1 MTRRRLVQFGTVGL
15 IALAVVACGG
25 SNMPPTTDQPVSAS
39 TSPSPAASPVASGD
53 PAMTLVWG
61 DEFDEPA
68 GSPPNPE
75 HWGYEHG
82 DGTTESIA
90 GWGNNELEFYTEHV
104 ENASTDGAGNLV
116 ITARAAE
123 PGLDCY
129 YGPCKYT
136 SARLL
141 TRGLFELTYGRV
153 EARIKVPTGVGL
165 WPAFWMLGTNIGTV
179 GWPDSGEIDVMENV
193 GRQPNKLYGTLHGP
207 GYSGSNGYGTT
218 IDLPAPVA
226 DDFHVFAV
234 DWQEDQIV
242 WTVDGTEYH
251 RATPADVAPNAW
263 AYNHPFYLLLNL
275 AVGGNFGGPVSGD
288 TEFPASMLVDYVR
301 IYQATP

>member
-1 MTRRRLVQFGTVGL
+1 
-15 IALAVVACGG
+15 
-25 SNMPPTTDQPVSAS
+25 MPPTSDQPPSAS
-39 TSPSPAASPVASGD
+39 QSASPVASSSPSPD
-53 PAMTLVWG
+53 PIASTGAELVLVWG

-68 GSPPNPE
+68 GTPPNPE

-82 DGTTESIA
+82 DGSAESIA

-104 ENASTDGAGNLV
+104 ENAATDGEGNLV
-116 ITARAAE
+116 IAALAAE

-129 YGPCKYT
+129 YGLCRYT

-141 TRGLFELTYGRV
+141 TRGLYELTYGRV
-153 EARIKVPTGVGL
+153 EARIKVPSGVGL

-218 IDLPAPVA
+218 MDLPAPVA

-234 DWQEDQIV
+234 DWQEDHIV

-251 RATPADVAPNAW
+251 TATPADVAPNEW

-275 AVGGNFGGPVSGD
+275 AVGGNFGGPVSAD

-301 IYQATP
+301 IYQVVP